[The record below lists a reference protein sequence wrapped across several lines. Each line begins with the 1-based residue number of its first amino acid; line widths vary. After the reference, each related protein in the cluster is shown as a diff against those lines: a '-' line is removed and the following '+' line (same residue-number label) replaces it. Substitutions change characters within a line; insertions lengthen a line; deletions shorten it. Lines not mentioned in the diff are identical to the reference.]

1 MTTYDLDLLTLTNV
15 GEELESLA
23 SLAPLFLGAYNEAY
37 SLLCNSVLKPEAT
50 EAVQLDENRRF
61 DPAVLLHPVAP
72 GGILTVKS
80 GFDFGPGVA
89 GKAHVFSHYRAD
101 DGIVA
106 VPGAAPGGSV
116 VVTYRCAPETLLGGA
131 APGQG
136 SVPALLPE
144 EVHGALASYAAA
156 AYFRVRRKFERMQ
169 VWMDAWLNAVQALR
183 EQRPQGDLGLRNTYR
198 PMP

>member
-15 GEELESLA
+15 GEELDSRT
-23 SLAPLFLGAYNEAY
+23 SLAPLFLSAYNEAY

-61 DPAVLLHPVAP
+61 DPSALLHPVAP
-72 GGILTVKS
+72 GGILAVKA
-80 GFDFGPGVA
+80 GFDFGADGA

-101 DGIVA
+101 DGAVA
-106 VPGAAPGGSV
+106 VPGAPAGGTV
-116 VVTYRCAPETLLGGA
+116 MVTYRCAPEELLGGA

-136 SVPALLPE
+136 STPQLIPE
-144 EVHGALASYAAA
+144 EAHGALASYAAA
-156 AYFRVRRKFERMQ
+156 AFFRVRRKFERMQ
-169 VWMDAWLNAVQALR
+169 VWMDAWLNAVQAFR
-183 EQRPQGDLGLRNTYR
+183 EQRPLENLSIRHHYC